1 MVEVHSAK
9 GIVAALPFIAL
20 TACAIPSRPAQLP
33 PRSEGYVAVLSGE
46 MPGAISQVARHSWI
60 VANVPGETSY
70 RRYELGPSGGD
81 PFSYFG
87 DGDVALHGV
96 VHYAPADLKRVVD
109 CLELEEGNY
118 HHEHPSYFP
127 IPGPN
132 SNTIVDVMLR
142 RCEVHV
148 ELPATAIGRDYRGP
162 IGASV
167 TSLGTGVQLESW
179 VVGVKLG
186 LEEGV
191 ELHVASLALGVHVW
205 PPAITVPV
213 NPGRIGFD
221 GTEHVESSRRR
232 LHWRDDDSEDD
243 GKREYGVSSM
253 WLWSQAAHV
262 KLPAAAGGLTDT
274 ATVGFDA
281 RVSYGDH
288 WGYAGGIDLE
298 GGAGFP
304 LGFDYAARL
313 YPVGVA
319 YAFGAS
325 TFLGVFG
332 GIGVDGTTAR
342 VPSAFEIPVELRLE
356 KDITHEARV
365 GARAGLRWFPGDEA
379 RRGGS
384 LVSPFADELVL
395 GTFARFGR
403 VPPCGCGGRMGR
415 GYFFGLERREIMHT
429 YSLGLTFGVEV
440 DFGG

>member
-1 MVEVHSAK
+1 MRNAVL
-9 GIVAALPFIAL
+9 ALASPTVFVLAGCTL
-20 TACAIPSRPAQLP
+20 PSRPAALP

-60 VANVPGETSY
+60 VANVPGEPTL
-70 RRYELGPSGGD
+70 RRFELGRSGGD
-81 PFSYFG
+81 AFSYFG

-96 VHYAPADLKRVVD
+96 VHYPPGELTHVVD
-109 CLELEEGNY
+109 CLEREERNY
-118 HHEHPSYFP
+118 HDEHPDYFP

-142 RCEVHV
+142 RCGIHV

-167 TSLGTGVQLESW
+167 TSLGTGLQLETW
-179 VVGVKLG
+179 VFGAKIG

-191 ELHVASLALGVHVW
+191 ELHIADLALGVHVW

-221 GTEHVESSRRR
+221 QTMHIQREGHRWHDRSDDERES
-232 LHWRDDDSEDD
+232 

-253 WLWSQAAHV
+253 WLWARTAH
-262 KLPAAAGGLTDT
+262 LRDPNGAGGVTDT
-274 ATVGFDA
+274 EMVGFDA
-281 RVSYGDH
+281 RASYGGH
-288 WGYAGGIDLE
+288 LGYAIGVDLE
-298 GGAGFP
+298 GGVGLP
-304 LGFDYAARL
+304 LGFAYAARL
-313 YPVGVA
+313 YPVGLA

-325 TFLGVFG
+325 TFVSLVGGV
-332 GIGVDGTTAR
+332 GVDGVTAR
-342 VPSAFEIPVELRLE
+342 VPGALELPVELRLE
-356 KDITHEARV
+356 IDVTREARI
-365 GARAGLRWFPGDEA
+365 GARAGLSWFPGDEA

-384 LVSPFADELVL
+384 LVSPFADELVM

-403 VPPCGCGGRMGR
+403 TPPCGCGGRMGR
-415 GYFFGLERREIMHT
+415 GYFFGLERREVMKT
-429 YSLGLTFGVEV
+429 YWLGLTFGVEV

>member
-1 MVEVHSAK
+1 MPNACP
-9 GIVAALPFIAL
+9 ALRALALPTTLAL
-20 TACAIPSRPAQLP
+20 AGCTIPSRPAVLP
-33 PRSEGYVAVLSGE
+33 PRSEAYVAVLSGE

-60 VANVPGETSY
+60 VVNVPGEPAF
-70 RRYELGPSGGD
+70 RRFELGSSGGD

-96 VHYAPADLKRVVD
+96 VHYEPGEAARVVD
-109 CLELEEGNY
+109 CLEREERNY
-118 HHEHPSYFP
+118 HHEHPDYFP

-142 RCEVHV
+142 RCGIHV

-167 TSLGTGVQLESW
+167 TSLGTGLQLETW
-179 VVGVKLG
+179 AFGAKIG

-221 GTEHVESSRRR
+221 TTTHVQRERRR
-232 LHWRDDDSEDD
+232 WRGASDD
-243 GKREYGVSSM
+243 GESREREYGASSM
-253 WLWSQAAHV
+253 WLWARAAYV
-262 KLPAAAGGLTDT
+262 RDPSDAGGATDT
-274 ATVGFDA
+274 EMVGFNGRA
-281 RVSYGDH
+281 VYGAH
-288 WGYAGGIDLE
+288 LGYAVGVDLE
-298 GGAGFP
+298 GGVGLP
-304 LGFDYAARL
+304 LGFAYAARL
-313 YPVGVA
+313 YPVGVG
-319 YAFGAS
+319 YSFGAS
-325 TFLGVFG
+325 TFVGLFG
-332 GIGVDGTTAR
+332 GVGVDGVTAR
-342 VPSAFEIPVELRLE
+342 VPGALELPVELRLE
-356 KDITHEARV
+356 VDVTREARI
-365 GARAGLRWFPGDEA
+365 GARAGVAWFPGDEA

-403 VPPCGCGGRMGR
+403 APPCGCGGRMGR
-415 GYFFGLERREIMHT
+415 GYFFGLERRDVMKT
-429 YSLGLTFGVEV
+429 YWLGLTFGVEV